1 MSRVSVTL
9 TVTVLAGV
17 LLSVSARPRPPQL
30 PPSLPLP
37 RVPAP
42 AAAAAA
48 AAAAEARAAAAAF
61 SAAAGYCAPSDAC
74 WPTAA
79 QWAALNASVGGGVLA
94 LRPEG
99 APCVV
104 APLSP
109 ACAEVEASW
118 TNASWRRAQPGASQ
132 YPLWEADARTGAN
145 CWTPGAPCSQGNVPP
160 FAVAART
167 AAAGG
172 VADVAAALRFAQA
185 HNLRLV
191 VKASGHDM
199 QGRSTGAGALLVWLA
214 ALDAVA
220 VHADG
225 FRACDGDAATPAV
238 TAQPG
243 ATAGALQAA
252 LGDTF
257 VIVTGSAR
265 TVSAAGG
272 HVLGGGH
279 SYASPAYGLAADNLL
294 AAQVALATGSV
305 VTASACSHA
314 DLFWAL
320 RGGGGS
326 SVGIVLNA
334 TYRLHPNPPVG
345 VTGMEL
351 GVELKQGVVS
361 ADLLLQLLFS
371 SSPALLDPA
380 RSAGGVWGG
389 YWFLTPGPTGPA
401 SFAAL
406 LVFNGSQAA
415 AESSISS
422 VIARLAGDPAQFSI
436 ASLAFTPYANMN
448 AFHEAIDPPPG
459 ETTGSWSAWGSR
471 LLPAAAVTDA
481 ARLANVSAALAT
493 VAQYVRVLGHLVAGG
508 AVAAADPTGAATALT
523 PAWRTAV
530 GHLLIQ
536 TDFASNASVP
546 DVQGTFSAVSYLTG
560 LLRAALPDS
569 GAYFNEADYL
579 EPQWQETFWGANY
592 QRLQSVKA
600 AYDPLGRFSCWHC
613 VELPSTARAAER
625 SAAKKGTNNGPY

>member
-1 MSRVSVTL
+1 MTRKGSCHDVAPLVVTNPHPIRCVAPL
-9 TVTVLAGV
+9 VVTTLALMLHGV
-17 LLSVSARPRPPQL
+17 LARPRPPPLPL
-30 PPSLPLP
+30 PPVLP

-48 AAAAEARAAAAAF
+48 EAWAAAAAF
-61 SAAAGYCAPSDAC
+61 SAAAGGFCTPSDAC
-74 WPTAA
+74 WPTTS
-79 QWAALNASVGGGVLA
+79 QWAALNASVGGGLLA

-99 APCVV
+99 APCVA

-109 ACAEVEASW
+109 ACAQVEAEW

-145 CWTPGAPCSQGNVPP
+145 CWTPGAPCSQGNIPP

-172 VADVAAALRFAQA
+172 GADVASALRFAQA

-199 QGRSTGAGALLVWLA
+199 QGRSTGADALLVWLS
-214 ALDAVA
+214 ALDAVV

-225 FRACDGDAATPAV
+225 FRACAGDTATAAV

-252 LGDTF
+252 LGDTY
-257 VIVTGSAR
+257 VVVTGSAR

-272 HVLGGGH
+272 HALGGGH
-279 SYASPAYGLAADNLL
+279 SFASPAYGLAADNLL
-294 AAQVALATGSV
+294 AAQVALANGSI

-334 TYRLHPNPPVG
+334 TYRLHPNPPAG

-389 YWFLTPGPTGPA
+389 YWFLTPGPSGPA

-406 LVFNGSQAA
+406 LVFNGSQAM
-415 AESSISS
+415 AEGSIAS
-422 VIARLAGDPAQFSI
+422 VIEALAGDPAQFVV
-436 ASLAFTPYANMN
+436 ATLAFAPYANMN

-459 ETTGSWSAWGSR
+459 ETTGSWSVWGSR

-493 VAQYVRVLGHLVAGG
+493 AAQYVRVLGHLVAGG

-536 TDFASNASVP
+536 TDFAANASVV
-546 DVQGTFSAVSYLTG
+546 DVQGVFSAVSYLTG
-560 LLRAALPDS
+560 FLRVALPDS

-579 EPQWQETFWGANY
+579 EPQWQQTFWGANY
-592 QRLQSVKA
+592 PRLQRVKA

-613 VELPSTARAAER
+613 VELPS
-625 SAAKKGTNNGPY
+625 

>member
-1 MSRVSVTL
+1 MSPFLVC
-9 TVTVLAGV
+9 A
-17 LLSVSARPRPPQL
+17 LLLLRGASARPRLPPL
-30 PPSLPLP
+30 PPSTLPLP
-37 RVPAP
+37 PVPEH

-48 AAAAEARAAAAAF
+48 DAWAAAAAF
-61 SAAAGYCAPSDAC
+61 AAAANAGFCAPGDAC

-79 QWAALNASVGGGVLA
+79 QWASLNASVGGSLLA

-99 APCVV
+99 APCVA
-104 APLSP
+104 APASP
-109 ACAEVEASW
+109 ACAQVTASW

-132 YPLWEADARTGAN
+132 YPQWEADARTGAN

-160 FAVAART
+160 YAVAAR
-167 AAAGG
+167 AA
-172 VADVAAALRFAQA
+172 ADVAAALRFAQA
-185 HNLRLV
+185 HNLRVV

-199 QGRSTGAGALLVWLA
+199 QGRSAGADALLVWLA

-220 VHADG
+220 VHAAG
-225 FRACDGDAATPAV
+225 AFRACAGDAATAAV

-243 ATAGALQAA
+243 ATAGELQAA
-252 LGDTF
+252 LGGAF

-272 HVLGGGH
+272 HALGGGH

-294 AAQVALATGSV
+294 AAQVALANGSI

-326 SVGIVLNA
+326 SVGVVLNA
-334 TYRLHPNPPVG
+334 TYRLHPNPPEG

-351 GVELKQGVVS
+351 GVEFKQGVVS

-380 RSAGGVWGG
+380 RSSGGVWGG
-389 YWFLTPGPTGPA
+389 YWFLMPGPAGSSPA

-415 AESSISS
+415 AQASIAS
-422 VIARLAGDPAQFSI
+422 VVARLAGDPAQFSI
-436 ASLAFTPYANMN
+436 VTLAFTPYANMN

-459 ETTGSWSAWGSR
+459 ETTGSWSVWGSR
-471 LLPAAAVTDA
+471 LLPIAAVTDA

-493 VAQYVRVLGHLVAGG
+493 AAQYVRVLGHLVAGG

-536 TDFASNASVP
+536 ADFASNASVP
-546 DVQGTFSAVSYLTG
+546 EAQSTFSAVSYLTG

-569 GAYFNEADYL
+569 GAYWNEADYL
-579 EPQWQETFWGANY
+579 EPAWQQTFWGGNY
-592 QRLQSVKA
+592 PRLQRVKA

-613 VELPSTARAAER
+613 VELPAARPPAAGGGE
-625 SAAKKGTNNGPY
+625 

>member
-1 MSRVSVTL
+1 MQAAFS
-9 TVTVLAGV
+9 LALFTAMLRG
-17 LLSVSARPRPPQL
+17 SWARPQPL
-30 PPSLPLP
+30 PLPSSLPLP
-37 RVPAP
+37 TVPES

-48 AAAAEARAAAAAF
+48 ATWEAAAAF
-61 SAAAGYCAPSDAC
+61 GAAAGYCSPGDTC
-74 WPTAA
+74 WPTVA
-79 QWAALNASVGGGVLA
+79 QWAQLNASVGGRMLA
-94 LRPEG
+94 LLPEG
-99 APCVV
+99 APCAA

-109 ACAEVEASW
+109 ACAAVETSW

-160 FAVAART
+160 FAVAARAD
-167 AAAGG
+167 AADGA
-172 VADVAAALRFAQA
+172 ADVAAALRFAQA
-185 HNLRLV
+185 HNLRVV

-199 QGRSTGAGALLVWLA
+199 QGRSTGAGTLLVWLA
-214 ALDAVA
+214 ALDAVV

-225 FRACDGDAATPAV
+225 FRACAGEAATAAV

-252 LGDTF
+252 LGDTH
-257 VIVTGSAR
+257 VVVTGSAR

-279 SYASPAYGLAADNLL
+279 SFASPAYGLAADNLL
-294 AAQVALATGSV
+294 AAQVALANGSI

-334 TYRLHPNPPVG
+334 THRLHPNPPAG
-345 VTGMEL
+345 VTGMVL
-351 GVELKQGVVS
+351 GVELMQGVVS

-371 SSPALLDPA
+371 SSPALLDPT

-389 YWFLTPGPTGPA
+389 YWFLTPAPAGSPA

-415 AESSISS
+415 AEASIAS
-422 VIARLAGDPAQFSI
+422 VIQRLAGDPAQFTI
-436 ASLAFTPYANMN
+436 GTLTFTPYANMN

-459 ETTGSWSAWGSR
+459 ETTGSWSVWGSR

-493 VAQYVRVLGHLVAGG
+493 AAQYVRVLGHLVAGG

-523 PAWRTAV
+523 PAWRSAV

-536 TDFASNASVP
+536 TEFASNASVP
-546 DVQGTFSAVSYLTG
+546 EVQSTFSAVSYLTG

-569 GAYFNEADYL
+569 GAYWNEADYL
-579 EPQWQETFWGANY
+579 EPQWQQTFWGDNY
-592 QRLQSVKA
+592 PRLQSVKA

-613 VELPSTARAAER
+613 VELPQ
-625 SAAKKGTNNGPY
+625 GPAPLLA